1 MNKANLPTYL
11 GEQVEISCEITCCGR
26 ESRQLS
32 KFCEIYLYERP
43 VAGYDETVQN
53 VHPAARIAT

>member
-1 MNKANLPTYL
+1 ME
-11 GEQVEISCEITCCGR
+11 EQVEVFCEITCPGR
-26 ESRQLS
+26 ESLRLS
-32 KFCEIYLYERP
+32 KFFKIYLYERP